1 MRVRRLQRSA
11 RSFIWRCARNS
22 CVGLV
27 LFCAAG
33 AYLQSSS
40 AECHNRS
47 PGTCVP
53 INAQNLN
60 TPLPNRSLASASAR
74 VDASMRDPRV
84 RGLSAKRR
92 ALRKLDTKHPPYT
105 PQVMQLSHPK
115 SNTRR
120 QPDNCTAHT
129 SNPQAHVLSASLSLD
144 AVTLAAA
151 EYGHAETG
159 GELLLHAFS
168 REVKSEIMCH
178 LDVHRAGSVKQVLLY
193 W

>member
-1 MRVRRLQRSA
+1 MRVRRLQTSA
-11 RSFIWRCARNS
+11 RSFIWRCARDI

-53 INAQNLN
+53 SNAQNLN
-60 TPLPNRSLASASAR
+60 TPLPNRSLDSAPAR
-74 VDASMRDPRV
+74 VG
-84 RGLSAKRR
+84 GLSRR
-92 ALRKLDTKHPPYT
+92 ALRKLDTKHSPYT
-105 PQVMQLSHPK
+105 PQVMPLSHPE
-115 SNTRR
+115 SDTRR

-144 AVTLAAA
+144 AVNLAAA

-168 REVKSEIMCH
+168 REVKSEIMRH